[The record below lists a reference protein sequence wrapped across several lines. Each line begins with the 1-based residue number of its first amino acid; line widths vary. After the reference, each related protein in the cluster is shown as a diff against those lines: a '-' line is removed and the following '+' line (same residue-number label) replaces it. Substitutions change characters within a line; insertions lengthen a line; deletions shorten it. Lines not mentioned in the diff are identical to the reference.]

1 MCGFIITNIDL
12 KLEKYKSILKHRGPD
27 FAGFFKDDFV
37 KIIFNRLA
45 IIDLNKDQTNLL
57 HSMNILLCLMVRFI
71 IMLN

>member
-45 IIDLNKDQTNLL
+45 IIE
-57 HSMNILLCLMVRFI
+57 FE
-71 IMLN
+71 